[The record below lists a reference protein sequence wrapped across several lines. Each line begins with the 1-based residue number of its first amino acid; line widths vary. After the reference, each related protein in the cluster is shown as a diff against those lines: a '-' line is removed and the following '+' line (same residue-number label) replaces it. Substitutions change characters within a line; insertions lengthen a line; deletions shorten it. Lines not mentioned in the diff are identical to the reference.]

1 MKSWRCKVSEVLYE
15 AFRKGR
21 RPVSANDIPKI
32 NEALEEASSLIKRG
46 WTQDAHARAKND
58 LEFLRNLQKAFDDGA
73 DIDVD
78 HEADIAGHTP
88 LSYDDPRAVCWSI
101 EGAVWLAAKKRGLT
115 EELGEILL
123 CRICASIIETDY
135 IYTTPTV
142 DTLDKYLIIDYFI
155 SEWNDMYDR
164 TKEEVLAILKAA
176 QIQGG
181 ADEG

>member
-1 MKSWRCKVSEVLYE
+1 MRFYTRPSV
-15 AFRKGR
+15 KGR
-21 RPVSANDIPKI
+21 RPVSANDIPTV
-32 NEALEEASSLIKRG
+32 NEALEEAYSLIKRG
-46 WTQDAHARAKND
+46 WTQDVHARAKND
-58 LEFLRNLQKAFDDGA
+58 LEFLRNLQEAFDAGA

-101 EGAVWLAAKKRGLT
+101 EGAVWLAAKKKGLT
-115 EELGEILL
+115 EELEEILL

-155 SEWNDMYDR
+155 SEWNDMYYR

-176 QIQGG
+176 QMQGDTDG
-181 ADEG
+181 G

>member
-21 RPVSANDIPKI
+21 CPVSANDIPKI
-32 NEALEEASSLIKRG
+32 NGALEEASSLIKGG
-46 WTQDAHARAKND
+46 WTQDEHARAKND

-101 EGAVWLAAKKRGLT
+101 EGAVWLAAEKKGLT
-115 EELGEILL
+115 EELEEILL

-142 DTLDKYLIIDYFI
+142 DTLDKYIIIDLFI

-164 TKEEVLAILKAA
+164 TKEEVLAILKAS
-176 QIQGG
+176 QVQGDT
-181 ADEG
+181 DER

>member
-21 RPVSANDIPKI
+21 CPVGANDIPKI

-46 WTQDAHARAKND
+46 WTQDAHVRAKND
-58 LEFLRNLQKAFDDGA
+58 LEFLRNLQKTFDDGA

-115 EELGEILL
+115 EELEEVLL

-155 SEWNDMYDR
+155 SEWNDEYDR
-164 TKEEVLAILKAA
+164 TKEEVLAILRAA

-181 ADEG
+181 TDGG

>member
-15 AFRKGR
+15 AFCKGR
-21 RPVSANDIPKI
+21 RPVSANDIPKV
-32 NEALEEASSLIKRG
+32 NEALEEACSLIKRG
-46 WTQDAHARAKND
+46 WTQEVHARAKND
-58 LEFLRNLQKAFDDGA
+58 LDFLRNLQKAFEDGA

-115 EELGEILL
+115 EELEEVLL

-155 SEWNDMYDR
+155 SEWNDEYDR
-164 TKEEVLAILKAA
+164 TKEEVLAILRAA

-181 ADEG
+181 TDGG

>member
-1 MKSWRCKVSEVLYE
+1 M
-15 AFRKGR
+15 
-21 RPVSANDIPKI
+21 SANDIPTV
-32 NEALEEASSLIKRG
+32 NEALEEAHSLIKRG
-46 WTQDAHARAKND
+46 WTQDVHARAKND
-58 LEFLRNLQKAFDDGA
+58 LEFLRNLQEAFEAGA

-101 EGAVWLAAKKRGLT
+101 EGAVWLAAKKKGLT
-115 EELGEILL
+115 EELEEILL

-176 QIQGG
+176 QVQGDT
-181 ADEG
+181 DER

>member
-1 MKSWRCKVSEVLYE
+1 M
-15 AFRKGR
+15 
-21 RPVSANDIPKI
+21 SANDIPTV
-32 NEALEEASSLIKRG
+32 NEALEEAYSLIKRG
-46 WTQDAHARAKND
+46 WTQDVHARAKND
-58 LEFLRNLQKAFDDGA
+58 LEFLRNLQEAFDAGA

-101 EGAVWLAAKKRGLT
+101 EGAVWLAAKKKGLT
-115 EELGEILL
+115 EELEEILL

-155 SEWNDMYDR
+155 SEWNDMYYR

-176 QIQGG
+176 QMQGDTDG
-181 ADEG
+181 G